1 MQLLENRI
9 RRPARRKCR
18 FENNLWPEILKLSRT
33 RTAIAFIEWSA
44 AEANFVDEGLMIS
57 KTPVTVVTGF
67 LGAGKTA
74 MIRQTLENAE
84 GYRIALV

>member
-33 RTAIAFIEWSA
+33 RTEIAFIEWSA

-67 LGAGKTA
+67 LGTGKTA